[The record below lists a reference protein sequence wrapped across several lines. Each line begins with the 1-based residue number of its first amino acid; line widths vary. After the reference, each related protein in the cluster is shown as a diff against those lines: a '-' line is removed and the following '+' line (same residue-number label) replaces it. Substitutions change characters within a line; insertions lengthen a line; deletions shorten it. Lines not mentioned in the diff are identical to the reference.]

1 MKFYLNLYFI
11 FLIQLVIT
19 KKPLRKPPP
28 RKPIK
33 KKPKSKPKEKFIS
46 KYDDLI
52 KWGLNNSLNISK
64 PLKFNKKNRFIAEKF
79 ITIDDIIMDI
89 PPNVMLNINK
99 SLSLLKSKKMR
110 NDYKL
115 YIEEDKKSKLKNQ
128 TIEDE
133 FHIDQSFLS
142 YILYL
147 VNHNPKKYEKTE
159 FYKFYKY
166 IFYMFEDNL
175 DHLPF
180 YFSSEQMRLFSNTTF
195 GNVFET
201 LNRYLNDEASI
212 FEKYILKKPI
222 NSDEYL
228 KYRIFSVQKHFN
240 VSGVVNIVPFIDI
253 IKQSNDEPNCICY
266 EENGHIKLR
275 AILNVF
281 PNEELILKPEPISNQ
296 HRLIFY
302 GETFDDIIDKFP
314 SYNIPMVARNFL
326 REQNINIDNELQ
338 NIIYSYN
345 TIDLAVPDF
354 HKYAIDIYTEICKR
368 NNTKVERTEIS
379 GYRLLLKYLKKIKKN
394 LNLVDDSM
402 IREAFYSRIDIENAQ
417 RIFKGERIFIQKRI
431 DDIKNQLKNFRQFK
445 QKLESKGK
453 DGVIDIDDL

>member
-212 FEKYILKKPI
+212 FKKLTLKK
-222 NSDEYL
+222 STESEEYL
-228 KYRIFSVQKHFN
+228 IYKIFSVQKYFN
-240 VSGVVNIVPFIDI
+240 ISGCDNIAPLFDI
-253 IKQSNDEPNCICY
+253 IKKSNDEPKMY
-266 EENGHIKLR
+266 
-275 AILNVF
+275 IL
-281 PNEELILKPEPISNQ
+281 
-296 HRLIFY
+296 
-302 GETFDDIIDKFP
+302 
-314 SYNIPMVARNFL
+314 
-326 REQNINIDNELQ
+326 
-338 NIIYSYN
+338 
-345 TIDLAVPDF
+345 
-354 HKYAIDIYTEICKR
+354 
-368 NNTKVERTEIS
+368 
-379 GYRLLLKYLKKIKKN
+379 
-394 LNLVDDSM
+394 
-402 IREAFYSRIDIENAQ
+402 
-417 RIFKGERIFIQKRI
+417 
-431 DDIKNQLKNFRQFK
+431 
-445 QKLESKGK
+445 
-453 DGVIDIDDL
+453 